1 MDLISNPFSPGAG
14 APPPELVGRST
25 ILEQAD
31 TLMARVQRRRAEQSL
46 MLTGLRGVGKT
57 VLLTEIARR
66 ARAAG
71 YRTISIEAHT
81 GKNLAALL
89 IPPLRELLYDLN
101 RVAGLSHKAKQ
112 GLAVLRGFVGA
123 LRVKVSEVEFSL
135 DIEPQV
141 GAADS
146 GDLEADLP
154 RLFQAVA
161 EAALEQNALLVLLI
175 DEIQYLNKL
184 EFSALI
190 MAMHQMQQQQL
201 PLVLI
206 GAGLPIL
213 PALAGQ
219 SKSYAERL
227 FAYPQVGP
235 LNAADVVLALQDP
248 AKKAGVSFTEE
259 ALLEIFRITKGYPYF
274 VQEWGYISWN
284 SAPLTPIGLR
294 DVQTATPLATQRL
307 DSNFFRVRFDR
318 LTRAEKTFLRAMAE
332 LGSGPYRFG
341 DIVSAMA
348 VEHSALGP
356 VRAKMIKEGMI
367 YSPAHGLLDFTVPLF
382 DEFLRRAIPDPRDT
396 AVV

>member
-1 MDLISNPFSPGAG
+1 M
-14 APPPELVGRST
+14 GRVH
-25 ILEQAD
+25 L
-31 TLMARVQRRRAEQSL
+31 RRAEQSL

-71 YRTISIEAHT
+71 YHTVSIEAHT
-81 GKNLAALL
+81 GKSLAALL
-89 IPPLRELLYDLN
+89 IPPLRELLHDLN
-101 RVAGLSHKAKQ
+101 RVAGLTHKAKQ
-112 GLAVLRGFVGA
+112 GLAVLRSFVNA
-123 LRVKVSEVEFSL
+123 LRIKVSEVEFSL

-161 EAALEQNALLVLLI
+161 EAALEQQGLLVLLI
-175 DEIQYLNKL
+175 DEIQYLSKI

-190 MAMHQMQQQQL
+190 MAMHWMQQQQL

-227 FAYPQVGP
+227 FTYPQVGP
-235 LNAADVVLALQDP
+235 LNADDVAQALQYP
-248 AKKAGVSFTEE
+248 AQEAGSSFTES
-259 ALLEIFRITKGYPYF
+259 ALQEIFRITIGYPYF
-274 VQEWGYISWN
+274 VQEWGYVSWS
-284 SAPLTPIGLR
+284 SAPSTPIMLQ

-318 LTRAEKTFLRAMAE
+318 LTPGEKTFLRAMAD
-332 LGSGPYRFG
+332 LDTGPYRFG
-341 DIVSAMA
+341 DIVLVRA
-348 VEHSALGP
+348 VEHSSLGP

-367 YSPAHGLLDFTVPLF
+367 YSPAHGFLDFTAPFF
-382 DEFLRRAIPDPRDT
+382 DEFLRRAIPDPLDM

>member
-14 APPPELVGRST
+14 APPPELVGRSQ

-31 TLMARVQRRRAEQSL
+31 ILMARVQRHRAEQSL

-66 ARAAG
+66 TRAAG
-71 YRTISIEAHT
+71 YHTISIEAHT

-112 GLAVLRGFVGA
+112 ALAVLRGFVNA
-123 LRVKVSEVEFSL
+123 LRIKVSEVEFSL

-141 GAADS
+141 GTADS

-154 RLFQAVA
+154 RLFQTVA
-161 EAALEQNALLVLLI
+161 EAVLEQQGLLVLLI
-175 DEIQYLNKL
+175 DEVQYLSKL

-190 MAMHQMQQQQL
+190 MAMHRMQQQQL

-227 FAYPQVGP
+227 FTYPQVGP
-235 LNAADVVLALQDP
+235 LSAADVALALQDP
-248 AKKAGVSFTEE
+248 AKEAGASFTE
-259 ALLEIFRITKGYPYF
+259 
-274 VQEWGYISWN
+274 
-284 SAPLTPIGLR
+284 
-294 DVQTATPLATQRL
+294 
-307 DSNFFRVRFDR
+307 
-318 LTRAEKTFLRAMAE
+318 
-332 LGSGPYRFG
+332 
-341 DIVSAMA
+341 
-348 VEHSALGP
+348 SALQEISG
-356 VRAKMIKEGMI
+356 
-367 YSPAHGLLDFTVPLF
+367 
-382 DEFLRRAIPDPRDT
+382 
-396 AVV
+396 